1 MFAQTLQ
8 FLIQTL
14 SDLFVLVL
22 LLRFYLQVA
31 HASVRHPLCQFVMA
45 VTNFIVLPMRRLVPS
60 LKSYDVATL
69 LSGWL
74 VCLASTVL
82 IMALDQIPYNFAA
95 PQTWL
100 ALALLSV
107 LYLFK
112 KSLYLLMGAVIVQAV
127 MSWVNPYNP
136 LAPLLDLLTRP
147 YLRPFR
153 RAQIGGVDLSPIILF
168 LIVQVILMLPVRML
182 EMSFLMQLK
191 IIM

>member
-31 HASVRHPLCQFVMA
+31 HASFRHPLCQFVMA